1 MGQLKTLFTQQPME
15 NNRKSEID
23 FIAYLRIYQT
33 LLLNYMEKGVEEFTT
48 KQYKKKK
55 ESMYIEGF
63 YISIEPMHYDNK
75 VRIQQE
81 VKRINEI
88 ISGFEKYNLSN
99 I

>member
-1 MGQLKTLFTQQPME
+1 MKNEKPT
-15 NNRKSEID
+15 EIE

-33 LLLNYMEKGVEEFTT
+33 LLLNYLEKGVEEFTT

-75 VRIQQE
+75 VRLQQE
-81 VKRINEI
+81 IKRINEI
-88 ISGFEKYNLSN
+88 ISGYEKYIRS
-99 I
+99 IV

>member
-1 MGQLKTLFTQQPME
+1 ME
-15 NNRKSEID
+15 NKTKSEID

-33 LLLNYMEKGVEEFTT
+33 LLLNYLEKGVEEFIT

-63 YISIEPMHYDNK
+63 FISIEPMHYDNK

-88 ISGFEKYNLSN
+88 ISGYEKYTRSN
-99 I
+99 V